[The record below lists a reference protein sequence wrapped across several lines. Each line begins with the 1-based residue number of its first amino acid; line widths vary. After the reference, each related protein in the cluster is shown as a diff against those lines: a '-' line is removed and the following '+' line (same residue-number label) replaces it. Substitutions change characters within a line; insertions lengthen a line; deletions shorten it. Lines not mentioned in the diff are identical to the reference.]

1 MVLTGLELTALE
13 PKISL
18 PPPSHA
24 GIISIVSA
32 PSTWLPGRSLDFF
45 FFQCWG
51 PKAHMLDKLSTTE
64 PQRISTFSWSAHSH
78 CQNVFGSISH
88 LIKVQAGLYICGPS
102 PDLTASGLLSDR
114 Y

>member
-45 FFQCWG
+45 FFPVLGTQ
-51 PKAHMLDKLSTTE
+51 SSYV
-64 PQRISTFSWSAHSH
+64 R
-78 CQNVFGSISH
+78 
-88 LIKVQAGLYICGPS
+88 QALYH
-102 PDLTASGLLSDR
+102 
-114 Y
+114 